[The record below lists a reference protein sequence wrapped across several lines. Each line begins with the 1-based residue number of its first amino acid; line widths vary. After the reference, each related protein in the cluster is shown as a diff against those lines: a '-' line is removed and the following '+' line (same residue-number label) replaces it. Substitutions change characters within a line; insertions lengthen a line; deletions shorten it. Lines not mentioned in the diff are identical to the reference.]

1 MTKHQPR
8 RAVVTGGAGFI
19 GSHLVDRLVDNGV
32 EVLVID
38 DLSTGHFDF
47 LSEAR
52 TRGEVSMHRIEVQS
66 EGLHTVLERFAPDT
80 VFHLAAQASVTA
92 SVANPM
98 RDAKVNILGTL
109 NLLEISR
116 QLDVKQFVFTSSGG
130 ALHGSGA
137 KLPSTERHTFRPESP
152 YGVSKMVARGYLD
165 LYRNNY
171 GLDYTALA
179 PSNVYGPRQNSAQ
192 EGGVVAIFA
201 RALLAG
207 QPTTIYGDGEQ
218 TRDFVFV
225 EDVVEAMIAA
235 ARRGGGKFLHIST
248 GQETSINALHEI
260 MAAAVGVETGPT
272 YAPPKPG
279 DIRRSWLSSDLAR
292 RHLGWQAWT
301 PLDEGL
307 ATTVEWMRKNR

>member
-1 MTKHQPR
+1 MSEHQPR

-19 GSHLVDRLVDNGV
+19 GSHLVDRLVDNNV
-32 EVLVID
+32 DVLVID

-47 LSEAR
+47 LADAR
-52 TRGEVSMHRIEVQS
+52 QRGDVDMHRIDIQS
-66 EGLHTVLERFAPDT
+66 PGLHTVIERFRPDT
-80 VFHLAAQASVTA
+80 VFHLAAQASVTV
-92 SVANPM
+92 SVEDPL
-98 RDAKVNILGTL
+98 RDAGVNILGTL

-116 QLDVKQFVFTSSGG
+116 HVGVKQFVFTSSGG

-137 KLPSTERHTFRPESP
+137 KLPSTERHVFRPESP

-165 LYRNNY
+165 LFRSQY

-179 PSNVYGPRQNSAQ
+179 PSNVYGPRQNASA

-201 RALLAG
+201 RALLRG
-207 QPTTIYGDGEQ
+207 EQPTIFGDGEQ

-225 EDVVEAMIAA
+225 EDVVEAMVAG
-235 ARRGGGKFLHIST
+235 ARHGGGKFLHIST

-260 MAAAVGVETGPT
+260 MAGIVGTDIAPR
-272 YAPPKPG
+272 YAPAKPG
-279 DIRRSWLSSDLAR
+279 DIRRSWLTSEAAR

-307 ATTVEWMRKNR
+307 AATIKWVRESS